1 MAFELTVENKY
12 GKQLTLSNNPS
23 YAITSVEGI
32 DPPDAVINWTRNA
45 GTDGSVY
52 NSAYID
58 NRLITITLAINPN
71 AEDNRL
77 QLYRYFKSKEPVR
90 VYYQTD
96 TRDVYID
103 GYVQS
108 FSVGLFQK
116 NQIAQISIL
125 CPDPMFKG
133 VTNSVT
139 NLSAITPLFTFP
151 FAIQSA
157 GIPFSTLGEIE
168 ETLVINNGDM
178 ETGAI
183 ITLNAIGSCAN
194 PRIINEDTN
203 EWFKVNDS
211 LSTGDRIV
219 IDTRKKHKSVI
230 KYSGGYTYNMI
241 GYVESGSTWLTVA
254 PGGNYFTVEA
264 TNLEN
269 LMCLFETDELYE
281 GV

>member
-1 MAFELTVENKY
+1 MYELTVENKY
-12 GKQLTLSNNPS
+12 GKQLTLTNNAS
-23 YAITSVEGI
+23 YVITNIDGI

-45 GTDGSVY
+45 GTDGSIY
-52 NSAYID
+52 NSAYAD

-77 QLYRYFKSKEPVR
+77 QLYRYFKSKEPLR
-90 VYYQTD
+90 VYYTTE
-96 TRDVYID
+96 TRAVYID

-108 FSVGLFQK
+108 FSVGFFQR
-116 NQIAQISIL
+116 NEIAQISIL
-125 CPDPMFKG
+125 CLDPMFKG

-139 NLSAITPLFTFP
+139 DLSAITPLFEFP
-151 FAIQSA
+151 FDIDSV
-157 GIPFSTLGEIE
+157 GIPFSELGQIE

-183 ITLNAIGSCAN
+183 ITLTAIGSCAN
-194 PRIINEDTN
+194 PMVINEDLN
-203 EWFKVNDS
+203 EYFKVTVS
-211 LSTGDRIV
+211 LSAGDKVI
-219 IDTRKKHKSVI
+219 IDTRKKHKSVKLI
-230 KYSGGYTYNMI
+230 SGGHTTNLI
-241 GYVESGSTWLTVA
+241 GYVDSGSTWLQVE

-264 TNLEN
+264 TSLEN